1 MRARD
6 HGGVAMKAWL
16 VFLLGLV
23 AGVVLLAAVQDLSSP
38 ARATIPAPA
47 PTPMIATVTVADGR
61 VSSGNPVGELAVAGV
76 TSVARPEVTVADTT
90 RAGDLLIPVQGTA
103 ASALSDTFTDARGQG
118 RVHDAIDIMAPRGTP
133 VLATQD
139 GPVAKLFSS
148 VRGGLTLYQ
157 FDARREHAYYYAHLD
172 RYAPDMHEG
181 RVLKRGEVLGYVG
194 STGNASPDAPHLH
207 FAIMA
212 LGPKDTWWQG
222 TAINPYPL
230 LTTGD

>member
-1 MRARD
+1 
-6 HGGVAMKAWL
+6 MKAWL

-38 ARATIPAPA
+38 ARATTTPATTPAPRFA
-47 PTPMIATVTVADGR
+47 AAAVADGR
-61 VSSGNPVGELAVAGV
+61 VSSGNPVVELAVAGI
-76 TSVARPEVTVADTT
+76 TSVARPDDTVAVAVADTPV
-90 RAGDLLIPVQGTA
+90 AGDLLIPVQGMPA
-103 ASALSDTFTDARGQG
+103 ADLSDTFTDARGNG

-133 VLATQD
+133 VLATED

-157 FDARREHAYYYAHLD
+157 FDTRREHAYYYAHLD
-172 RYAPDMHEG
+172 RYAPDMREG